1 MAVYERTPR
10 IRVVN
15 RILEEI
21 IKDGAAM
28 THRGNAKGVQQDS
41 IVGGLKRKGEK
52 KMARYIDAVELIK
65 VIEENQRNTEHH
77 KDGRGKQ
84 IHVSEHRHFI
94 KMVYEQPTADVQE
107 VRHGRWVEK
116 EYYTDGEKS
125 IGMVCCHC
133 GANQVAG
140 LGLAK
145 YCYMCGAK
153 MDGEE

>member
-52 KMARYIDAVELIK
+52 KMARYIDAVERYK
-65 VIEENQRNTEHH
+65 
-77 KDGRGKQ
+77 
-84 IHVSEHRHFI
+84 
-94 KMVYEQPTADVQE
+94 
-107 VRHGRWVEK
+107 
-116 EYYTDGEKS
+116 
-125 IGMVCCHC
+125 
-133 GANQVAG
+133 
-140 LGLAK
+140 
-145 YCYMCGAK
+145 
-153 MDGEE
+153 